1 VPTSTPEPN
10 PNANPNR
17 RRSPSVSSAQSA
29 AASFSD
35 SVKLDKLEELSK
47 TGEGGIYS
55 ATPTSEP
62 ASPVRYRSF
71 GCPRCRTRLS
81 ATKADVGKIV
91 VCPDCDEEIVVP
103 DYLDFETETDYER
116 FNNPQKRRQD
126 ELLSPARNPNRV
138 GIDVAGA
145 DIYGVRGND
154 DATAKNVKVGS
165 ISGVASN
172 LPGGGRSNASGGENV
187 GDQSGKVGK
196 SDKNEAE
203 KTAEPDYFPVRC
215 RVCETLT
222 QAPAELLGK
231 TVRCPDCGTET
242 VVTAALKEQLATT
255 DVRFQPRDRGVY
267 ELGEIPDAPDRV
279 YQRFDGKTVFVPNS
293 AKTIAPAPPK
303 KPDASAQYP
312 DKRKKRQGFASQEG
326 GSTDSSAVAKPK
338 KRSKREERERRR
350 RLEEMKAEFGS
361 AAVDEALR
369 KTRND
374 PTTETEP
381 TGKRQNVGA
390 LGENPE
396 LERTLAILSI
406 LTSPIRTLKRV
417 LRRLATPPEI
427 EDPTAFLPPLV
438 LRYRNGQAIWTRP
451 APPRRLPLFNRTFQA
466 LATNELWARAG
477 TVVLIGLALTIY
489 VLYSLAPTI
498 AAQGSG
504 GPIEKFEFCVLT
516 VIAFPTALFWT
527 YWTASFF
534 EAIFGAG
541 ASGARRVLSWRDD
554 DRLDGLLYAL
564 WFVALVG
571 AAFSPGV
578 AVAGGLGWFENAS
591 PDASTDSAV
600 AAESSFLVWRSA
612 ATLAG
617 SFSVCF
623 PIFYLSTLYAGWP
636 FAPICGAVL
645 ASFLR
650 RIVVWTQFWAVSAAL
665 VFAPLALG
673 IRYFQTT
680 AFWWAAPFALV
691 VLTPLYALLLGRLA
705 WILDEDERSLDYDD

>member
-1 VPTSTPEPN
+1 MTSAPD
-10 PNANPNR
+10 PNANR
-17 RRSPSVSSAQSA
+17 RRTSSADA
-29 AASFSD
+29 
-35 SVKLDKLEELSK
+35 E
-47 TGEGGIYS
+47 IYS

-154 DATAKNVKVGS
+154 SATVKNIKNLKTGPA
-165 ISGVASN
+165 SGAASN
-172 LPGGGRSNASGGENV
+172 FPGGGRSNESGGEND
-187 GDQSGKVGK
+187 GDKSEKVDK

-203 KTAEPDYFPVRC
+203 KSVEPVYYPVRC

-293 AKTIAPAPPK
+293 AKTIAPTPPK
-303 KPDASAQYP
+303 RPDASAKYP
-312 DKRKKRQGFASQEG
+312 DKRKNRQGSASTES
-326 GSTDSSAVAKPK
+326 GSTGSSAVAKPK
-338 KRSKREERERRR
+338 KRSSREERERRR

-361 AAVDEALR
+361 VAVDEALR

-381 TGKRQNVGA
+381 TGERQNVGA

-396 LERTLAILSI
+396 LERTLAILSV

-477 TVVLIGLALTIY
+477 TVVLIGLALTAY

-564 WFVALVG
+564 WFAALVG

-578 AVAGGLGWFENAS
+578 ALAGGLGWFESGEETAEALS
-591 PDASTDSAV
+591 GLQLVDLRI
-600 AAESSFLVWRSA
+600 AAR
-612 ATLAG
+612 LAG

-623 PIFYLSTLYAGWP
+623 PIFYLSTLYTGWP

-650 RIVVWTQFWAVSAAL
+650 RIVVWTQFWAVSAPL
-665 VFAPLALG
+665 VFAPLTFG
-673 IRYFQTT
+673 IRYFKTPEYG
-680 AFWWAAPFALV
+680 AAALFALV

>member
-1 VPTSTPEPN
+1 M
-10 PNANPNR
+10 
-17 RRSPSVSSAQSA
+17 
-29 AASFSD
+29 
-35 SVKLDKLEELSK
+35 
-47 TGEGGIYS
+47 
-55 ATPTSEP
+55 
-62 ASPVRYRSF
+62 
-71 GCPRCRTRLS
+71 
-81 ATKADVGKIV
+81 
-91 VCPDCDEEIVVP
+91 
-103 DYLDFETETDYER
+103 
-116 FNNPQKRRQD
+116 
-126 ELLSPARNPNRV
+126 
-138 GIDVAGA
+138 
-145 DIYGVRGND
+145 
-154 DATAKNVKVGS
+154 
-165 ISGVASN
+165 
-172 LPGGGRSNASGGENV
+172 
-187 GDQSGKVGK
+187 
-196 SDKNEAE
+196 
-203 KTAEPDYFPVRC
+203 RC

-222 QAPAELLGK
+222 QAPAELLGQ

-293 AKTIAPAPPK
+293 AKTIAPTPPK
-303 KPDASAQYP
+303 KPDASAKYP
-312 DKRKKRQGFASQEG
+312 DKRKNRQGSASQKG
-326 GSTDSSAVAKPK
+326 GSTASTAVAKPK
-338 KRSKREERERRR
+338 KRSSREERERRR

-361 AAVDEALR
+361 VAVDEALR

-374 PTTETEP
+374 PTTATEP
-381 TGKRQNVGA
+381 RGERQNVGA

-396 LERTLAILSI
+396 LERTLAILSV
-406 LTSPIRTLKRV
+406 LTSPIRALKRV
-417 LRRLATPPEI
+417 VRRLATPPEI

-438 LRYRNGQAIWTRP
+438 LRYRNGEAIWTRP
-451 APPRRLPLFNRTFQA
+451 APPRRAPLFNRTFQA

-477 TVVLIGLALTIY
+477 AVVLIGLALTAY

-498 AAQGSG
+498 AAQGNG

-564 WFVALVG
+564 WFAALVG

-578 AVAGGLGWFENAS
+578 ALAGGLGWFES
-591 PDASTDSAV
+591 GEET
-600 AAESSFLVWRSA
+600 AEALSGLQLVDLRIA

-623 PIFYLSTLYAGWP
+623 PIFYLSTLYTGWP

-665 VFAPLALG
+665 VFAPLTLG
-673 IRYFQTT
+673 IRYFKTPEYG
-680 AFWWAAPFALV
+680 AAALFALV

>member
-1 VPTSTPEPN
+1 V
-10 PNANPNR
+10 
-17 RRSPSVSSAQSA
+17 AQ
-29 AASFSD
+29 
-35 SVKLDKLEELSK
+35 KK
-47 TGEGGIYS
+47 
-55 ATPTSEP
+55 
-62 ASPVRYRSF
+62 
-71 GCPRCRTRLS
+71 
-81 ATKADVGKIV
+81 
-91 VCPDCDEEIVVP
+91 
-103 DYLDFETETDYER
+103 
-116 FNNPQKRRQD
+116 
-126 ELLSPARNPNRV
+126 
-138 GIDVAGA
+138 
-145 DIYGVRGND
+145 ND
-154 DATAKNVKVGS
+154 
-165 ISGVASN
+165 
-172 LPGGGRSNASGGENV
+172 
-187 GDQSGKVGK
+187 
-196 SDKNEAE
+196 
-203 KTAEPDYFPVRC
+203 AEPVYYPVRC

-293 AKTIAPAPPK
+293 AKTIAPTPPK

-312 DKRKKRQGFASQEG
+312 DKRKNRQSFVGEES
-326 GSTDSSAVAKPK
+326 GSTGSSAVAKPK

-361 AAVDEALR
+361 VAVDEALR

-381 TGKRQNVGA
+381 TGERQNVGA

-396 LERTLAILSI
+396 LERTLAILSV

-417 LRRLATPPEI
+417 LRRLAPPPEI

-477 TVVLIGLALTIY
+477 TVVLIGLALTAY

-504 GPIEKFEFCVLT
+504 GPLEKFEFLVLT
-516 VIAFPTALFWT
+516 IFTFPIALFWT

-578 AVAGGLGWFENAS
+578 ALAGGLGWFES
-591 PDASTDSAV
+591 GEET
-600 AAESSFLVWRSA
+600 AEALSGLQLVDLRIA

-623 PIFYLSTLYAGWP
+623 PIFYLSTLYTGWP

-673 IRYFQTT
+673 IRYFQTP

-691 VLTPLYALLLGRLA
+691 VITSLYGLLLGRLA

>member
-1 VPTSTPEPN
+1 MPTSAPD
-10 PNANPNR
+10 PNANGR
-17 RRSPSVSSAQSA
+17 QTPSVDAVK
-29 AASFSD
+29 SD
-35 SVKLDKLEELSK
+35 KNVKVDGAEK
-47 TGEGGIYS
+47 GENEIYS

-62 ASPVRYRSF
+62 ASSVRYRSF

-81 ATKADVGKIV
+81 ATKADVGSVV
-91 VCPDCDEEIVVP
+91 VCPDCDEKIVVP

-138 GIDVAGA
+138 GVDVAGA
-145 DIYGVRGND
+145 DIYGVKEKVG
-154 DATAKNVKVGS
+154 ATAKTESAAAG
-165 ISGVASN
+165 GTASETATGAT
-172 LPGGGRSNASGGENV
+172 PEGTGE
-187 GDQSGKVGK
+187 
-196 SDKNEAE
+196 
-203 KTAEPDYFPVRC
+203 TEPVYYPVRC

-222 QAPAELLGK
+222 QASAELLGK
-231 TVRCPDCGTET
+231 TIRCPDCGTET
-242 VVTAALKEQLATT
+242 VVTAAFKEQLATT

-267 ELGEIPDAPDRV
+267 ELGEIPDAPARV
-279 YQRFDGKTVFVPNS
+279 YQRRDGKTVFVPNS
-293 AKTIAPAPPK
+293 AKTIAPSAPKTVDTSVKYPK
-303 KPDASAQYP
+303 KRKNPQSFAAKDDVAPDS
-312 DKRKKRQGFASQEG
+312 
-326 GSTDSSAVAKPK
+326 AKPK
-338 KRSKREERERRR
+338 KPWNREERNRRR
-350 RLEEMKAEFGS
+350 RLEELKAEFGS
-361 AAVDEALR
+361 VAVEEALQ
-369 KTRND
+369 NEQNGQ
-374 PTTETEP
+374 TEEMD
-381 TGKRQNVGA
+381 KRQNVGA

-396 LERTLAILSI
+396 LDRTLAILTI
-406 LTSPIRTLKRV
+406 LTSPVRTLKRV
-417 LRRLATPPEI
+417 LARLATPPEI

-438 LRYRNGQAIWTRP
+438 LRYRNGQAVWTRP

-477 TVVLIGLALTIY
+477 TVVLIGLAITAY

-516 VIAFPTALFWT
+516 VIAFPTALFWI

-534 EAIFGAG
+534 EAVFGAG
-541 ASGARRVLSWRDD
+541 ASGARRVISWRDD

-564 WFVALVG
+564 WFAALVG

-578 AVAGGLGWFENAS
+578 AVAGGLGWFENAPS
-591 PDASTDSAV
+591 AASTDSAS
-600 AAESSFLVWRSA
+600 AAESSLFLWRSA

-623 PIFYLSTLYAGWP
+623 PIFYLSTLYTGWP

-645 ASFLR
+645 SSFLR
-650 RIVVWTQFWAVSAAL
+650 RIVVWAQFWAVSTAL

-673 IRYFQTT
+673 IRYFKTT
-680 AFWWAAPFALV
+680 AFWASATFALV

-705 WILDEDERSLDYDD
+705 WILDEDERSLEYDD

>member
-1 VPTSTPEPN
+1 MPTSASD
-10 PNANPNR
+10 PNANR
-17 RRSPSVSSAQSA
+17 RRLPPVENA
-29 AASFSD
+29 D
-35 SVKLDKLEELSK
+35 SGDDE
-47 TGEGGIYS
+47 IYS

-81 ATKADVGKIV
+81 ATKADVGKVV

-103 DYLDFETETDYER
+103 NYLDFETETDYER
-116 FNNPQKRRQD
+116 FNSPQKRRQD
-126 ELLSPARNPNRV
+126 KLLSPARNPNRV

-145 DIYGVRGND
+145 DIYGVKGKVA
-154 DATAKNVKVGS
+154 AT
-165 ISGVASN
+165 
-172 LPGGGRSNASGGENV
+172 
-187 GDQSGKVGK
+187 GKVGVESGK
-196 SDKNEAE
+196 SAE
-203 KTAEPDYFPVRC
+203 SVQSGGGDASESTAAPEPVYYPVRC

-242 VVTAALKEQLATT
+242 LVTAAFKEQLATT

-267 ELGEIPDAPDRV
+267 DLGEIPEAPDRV

-293 AKTIAPAPPK
+293 AKTVAPTPPK

-312 DKRKKRQGFASQEG
+312 DKRKSRVDGAKTKNGDKR
-326 GSTDSSAVAKPK
+326 K
-338 KRSKREERERRR
+338 RR
-350 RLEEMKAEFGS
+350 RLLEELKAEFGS
-361 AAVDEALR
+361 AAVEEALK
-369 KTRND
+369 KTAND
-374 PTTETEP
+374 KTGEKGET
-381 TGKRQNVGA
+381 RSVGT
-390 LGENPE
+390 LGGNRE
-396 LERTLAILSI
+396 LDGILFFLSV
-406 LTSPIRTLKRV
+406 LTAPFRFAKSV

-438 LRYRNGQAIWTRP
+438 LRYRNGEAIWTRP
-451 APPRRLPLFNRTFQA
+451 APPRRFPLFNRTFQA

-477 TVVLIGLALTIY
+477 TVVLIGLTLTVY

-498 AAQGSG
+498 AAQGGG
-504 GPIEKFEFCVLT
+504 GPFEKFEFLVLT
-516 VIAFPTALFWT
+516 IFAFPTALFWT

-541 ASGARRVLSWRDD
+541 ASGARRVISWRDD

-564 WFVALVG
+564 WFAALVG
-571 AAFSPGV
+571 ASFSPGV
-578 AVAGGLGWFENAS
+578 AVAGALGWFENG
-591 PDASTDSAV
+591 DG
-600 AAESSFLVWRSA
+600 AAEIVDGVQLVDLRIA

-617 SFSVCF
+617 SFAVCF
-623 PIFYLSTLYAGWP
+623 PIFYLSTLYTGWP

-650 RIVVWTQFWAVSAAL
+650 RIVVWAQFWAVSAAL

-680 AFWWAAPFALV
+680 AFWRAAPFALV
-691 VLTPLYALLLGRLA
+691 VWAALYGLVLGRLA

>member
-1 VPTSTPEPN
+1 MNPPKGIAALTSAPD
-10 PNANPNR
+10 PNANR
-17 RRSPSVSSAQSA
+17 RQAPSA
-29 AASFSD
+29 A
-35 SVKLDKLEELSK
+35 E
-47 TGEGGIYS
+47 IYS

-71 GCPRCRTRLS
+71 GCPRCRTRLF
-81 ATKADVGKIV
+81 ATKADVGKTV
-91 VCPDCDEEIVVP
+91 DCPDCDEKIVVP

-145 DIYGVRGND
+145 DIYGVKENN
-154 DATAKNVKVGS
+154 DATVKSVKGGKTGS
-165 ISGVASN
+165 ASDAASN
-172 LPGGGRSNASGGENV
+172 LEGERWNELGGEN
-187 GDQSGKVGK
+187 DNDKSGKVGK

-203 KTAEPDYFPVRC
+203 KPAEPVYYPVRC

-312 DKRKKRQGFASQEG
+312 DKRKKRQGSPGEES
-326 GSTDSSAVAKPK
+326 GSTGSSAVAKPK

-374 PTTETEP
+374 STTETKP
-381 TGKRQNVGA
+381 TGERQGVGV

-396 LERTLAILSI
+396 LERTLAILSV

-516 VIAFPTALFWT
+516 VIALPTALFWT

-578 AVAGGLGWFENAS
+578 AVAGAFGWFENGEEAVETLS
-591 PDASTDSAV
+591 RDSFFVDRRIAG
-600 AAESSFLVWRSA
+600 A
-612 ATLAG
+612 LAG
-617 SFSVCF
+617 SFAVCF
-623 PIFYLSTLYAGWP
+623 PIFYLSTLYTGWP

-645 ASFLR
+645 SSFLR
-650 RIVVWTQFWAVSAAL
+650 RIVVWAQFWAVSAAL

-673 IRYFQTT
+673 IRYFKTT
-680 AFWWAAPFALV
+680 TFWWTAPFALV

>member
-1 VPTSTPEPN
+1 MPTPAPDPN
-10 PNANPNR
+10 PNANR
-17 RRSPSVSSAQSA
+17 RRSPSAENA
-29 AASFSD
+29 D
-35 SVKLDKLEELSK
+35 SGADE
-47 TGEGGIYS
+47 IYS

-81 ATKADVGKIV
+81 ATKADVGKVV
-91 VCPDCDEEIVVP
+91 VCPDCDEKIVVP

-145 DIYGVRGND
+145 DIYGVKGNV
-154 DATAKNVKVGS
+154 DATGKVAVEAGQNAEGVKS
-165 ISGVASN
+165 D
-172 LPGGGRSNASGGENV
+172 GGDASG
-187 GDQSGKVGK
+187 SP
-196 SDKNEAE
+196 A
-203 KTAEPDYFPVRC
+203 APEPVYYPVRC

-222 QAPAELLGK
+222 QAPVELLGK

-267 ELGEIPDAPDRV
+267 DLGEIPEAPDRV

-293 AKTIAPAPPK
+293 AKTVAPTPPRR
-303 KPDASAQYP
+303 PDATAQYP
-312 DKRKKRQGFASQEG
+312 DKRKSRADGAKAKSGNKR
-326 GSTDSSAVAKPK
+326 K
-338 KRSKREERERRR
+338 RR
-350 RLEEMKAEFGS
+350 RLLEELKAEFGS
-361 AAVDEALR
+361 AAVEEALQ
-369 KTRND
+369 KTTN
-374 PTTETEP
+374 
-381 TGKRQNVGA
+381 GKIGEKGELRNVGA
-390 LGENPE
+390 LGGNRE
-396 LERTLAILSI
+396 LDGMLLFLSV
-406 LTSPIRTLKRV
+406 LTAPFRMVKRV
-417 LRRLATPPEI
+417 FRRLSTPPEI

-438 LRYRNGQAIWTRP
+438 LRYRNGEAIWTRP
-451 APPRRLPLFNRTFQA
+451 APPRRFPLFNRTFQA

-477 TVVLIGLALTIY
+477 TVVLIGLVLTAY

-504 GPIEKFEFCVLT
+504 GPLEKFEFLVLT
-516 VIAFPTALFWT
+516 IFAFPTALFWT

-541 ASGARRVLSWRDD
+541 ASGARRVISWRDD

-564 WFVALVG
+564 WFAALVG
-571 AAFSPGV
+571 ASFSPGV
-578 AVAGGLGWFENAS
+578 AVAGGFGWFENGEE
-591 PDASTDSAV
+591 T
-600 AAESSFLVWRSA
+600 AEALSGLQLVDLRIA

-617 SFSVCF
+617 SFAVCF
-623 PIFYLSTLYAGWP
+623 PIFYLSTLYTGWP

-650 RIVVWTQFWAVSAAL
+650 RIVVWAQFWAFSAAL
-665 VFAPLALG
+665 VFAPLAFG
-673 IRYFQTT
+673 IRYFQTA
-680 AFWWAAPFALV
+680 AFWRAAPFALV
-691 VLTPLYALLLGRLA
+691 VLTAFYGFVLGRLA

>member
-1 VPTSTPEPN
+1 MPTSAPD
-10 PNANPNR
+10 PNANR
-17 RRSPSVSSAQSA
+17 RRTPSADA
-29 AASFSD
+29 
-35 SVKLDKLEELSK
+35 E
-47 TGEGGIYS
+47 IYS

-62 ASPVRYRSF
+62 PSPVRYRSF

-91 VCPDCDEEIVVP
+91 VCPDCDEKIVVP

-145 DIYGVRGND
+145 DIYGVKGKV
-154 DATAKNVKVGS
+154 DATAKTGS
-165 ISGVASN
+165 GEA
-172 LPGGGRSNASGGENV
+172 GGETT
-187 GDQSGKVGK
+187 GAATASK
-196 SDKNEAE
+196 KNAD
-203 KTAEPDYFPVRC
+203 AEPVYYPTRC

-267 ELGEIPDAPDRV
+267 DLGEIPEAPDRV
-279 YQRFDGKTVFVPNS
+279 YQRRDGKTVFVPNS
-293 AKTIAPAPPK
+293 AKTIAPAAPK
-303 KPDASAQYP
+303 TVDASVKY
-312 DKRKKRQGFASQEG
+312 
-326 GSTDSSAVAKPK
+326 PK
-338 KRSKREERERRR
+338 KRKNRQGCAAKDGVSLLAAKSERRWSREERNRRR
-350 RLEEMKAEFGS
+350 RLEDLKAEFGS
-361 AAVDEALR
+361 VAVDEALQSGQ
-369 KTRND
+369 NA
-374 PTTETEP
+374 PTE
-381 TGKRQNVGA
+381 KMDKLQNVGA
-390 LGENPE
+390 LGENRE
-396 LERTLAILSI
+396 LDRTLAILSD
-406 LTSPIRTLKRV
+406 LTSPIQTFKR
-417 LRRLATPPEI
+417 LWGRLAVPPEI

-438 LRYRNGQAIWTRP
+438 LRYRNGKPVWTRP
-451 APPRRLPLFNRTFQA
+451 GPPRRLPLFNRTFQA

-477 TVVLIGLALTIY
+477 AVVLVGLALTVY

-504 GPIEKFEFCVLT
+504 SPLEKFEFCVLT
-516 VIAFPTALFWT
+516 VIAFPATLFWA
-527 YWTASFF
+527 YLTASFF
-534 EAIFGAG
+534 EAVFGAG

-578 AVAGGLGWFENAS
+578 AVAGGLGWFETGEEAVETLS
-591 PDASTDSAV
+591 GDSFFVDRRIAG
-600 AAESSFLVWRSA
+600 
-612 ATLAG
+612 TLAG
-617 SFSVCF
+617 SFAVCF
-623 PIFYLSTLYAGWP
+623 PIFYLSTLYTGWP

-645 ASFLR
+645 SSFLR

-665 VFAPLALG
+665 VFAPLAFG
-673 IRYFQTT
+673 IRYFKTT
-680 AFWWAAPFALV
+680 TFWQAAPFALV
-691 VLTPLYALLLGRLA
+691 FLAALYGLLLGRLA

>member
-1 VPTSTPEPN
+1 MTSAPD
-10 PNANPNR
+10 PNANR
-17 RRSPSVSSAQSA
+17 RRTSSNA
-29 AASFSD
+29 A
-35 SVKLDKLEELSK
+35 E
-47 TGEGGIYS
+47 IYS
-55 ATPTSEP
+55 APPTSES

-71 GCPRCRTRLS
+71 GCPRCRTRLF

-145 DIYGVRGND
+145 DIYDVREKIG
-154 DATAKNVKVGS
+154 ATGKAGKTVKNVSGS
-165 ISGVASN
+165 ASEGASN
-172 LPGGGRSNASGGENV
+172 PEGERWSELGGENN
-187 GDQSGKVGK
+187 GDKSGKVGK
-196 SDKNEAE
+196 SDKDGA
-203 KTAEPDYFPVRC
+203 KKPSEPVFYPVRC

-222 QAPAELLGK
+222 QAPAELFGK

-267 ELGEIPDAPDRV
+267 ELGEIPKAPDRV

-293 AKTIAPAPPK
+293 AKTIAPTPPK
-303 KPDASAQYP
+303 KTDASAQYP
-312 DKRKKRQGFASQEG
+312 DKRKKRQGSAGEEN
-326 GSTDSSAVAKPK
+326 GSTGSSAVVKPK
-338 KRSKREERERRR
+338 KRSSREERERRR

-374 PTTETEP
+374 PTTATEP
-381 TGKRQNVGA
+381 TGERQNVGA

-396 LERTLAILSI
+396 LERTLAILSV

-417 LRRLATPPEI
+417 VRRLATPPEI

-438 LRYRNGQAIWTRP
+438 LRYRNGEAIWTRP
-451 APPRRLPLFNRTFQA
+451 APPRRFPLFNRTFQA

-477 TVVLIGLALTIY
+477 TVVLIGLALTAY

-554 DRLDGLLYAL
+554 DRLEGLLYAL

-578 AVAGGLGWFENAS
+578 ALAGGLGWFENGEE
-591 PDASTDSAV
+591 T
-600 AAESSFLVWRSA
+600 AEALSGLQLVDLRIA

-623 PIFYLSTLYAGWP
+623 PIFYLSTLYTGWP

-665 VFAPLALG
+665 VFAPLTFG
-673 IRYFQTT
+673 IRYFKTPEYG
-680 AFWWAAPFALV
+680 AAALFALV
-691 VLTPLYALLLGRLA
+691 VLTALYALVLGRLA

>member
-1 VPTSTPEPN
+1 MTSAPD
-10 PNANPNR
+10 PNANR
-17 RRSPSVSSAQSA
+17 RRTPSDDV
-29 AASFSD
+29 
-35 SVKLDKLEELSK
+35 E
-47 TGEGGIYS
+47 IYS

-145 DIYGVRGND
+145 DIYGVKGND
-154 DATAKNVKVGS
+154 DATAKNVKVS
-165 ISGVASN
+165 PISGVASN
-172 LPGGGRSNASGGENV
+172 LPGGGRSNALGDENL

-196 SDKNEAE
+196 SETK
-203 KTAEPDYFPVRC
+203 KSAEPVYYPVRC

-293 AKTIAPAPPK
+293 AKTIAPTPPK

-312 DKRKKRQGFASQEG
+312 NKRKKRQGSAGEES
-326 GSTDSSAVAKPK
+326 GSTGLSAVVKPK
-338 KRSKREERERRR
+338 KRSSREERERRR

-369 KTRND
+369 KTRNA
-374 PTTETEP
+374 PTTEAEP
-381 TGKRQNVGA
+381 TGERQKVGV
-390 LGENPE
+390 LGENRE
-396 LERTLAILSI
+396 LERTLAILSV

-417 LRRLATPPEI
+417 VRRLATPPEI

-438 LRYRNGQAIWTRP
+438 LRYRNGEAIWTRP
-451 APPRRLPLFNRTFQA
+451 APPRRFPLFNRTFQA

-477 TVVLIGLALTIY
+477 TVVLIGLALTAY

-578 AVAGGLGWFENAS
+578 AVAGGLGWFENGEE
-591 PDASTDSAV
+591 T
-600 AAESSFLVWRSA
+600 AEALSGLHLVDLRIA
-612 ATLAG
+612 ATFAG

-623 PIFYLSTLYAGWP
+623 PIFYLSTLYTGWP

-673 IRYFQTT
+673 IRYFTT
-680 AFWWAAPFALV
+680 SAFWCAAPFALV
-691 VLTPLYALLLGRLA
+691 VLSALYGLVLGRLA

>member
-1 VPTSTPEPN
+1 MTSAPD
-10 PNANPNR
+10 PNANR
-17 RRSPSVSSAQSA
+17 RRTPSDDA
-29 AASFSD
+29 
-35 SVKLDKLEELSK
+35 E
-47 TGEGGIYS
+47 IYS

-71 GCPRCRTRLS
+71 GCPRCRTRLF

-91 VCPDCDEEIVVP
+91 VCPDCDEKIVVP

-138 GIDVAGA
+138 GIDVDGA
-145 DIYGVRGND
+145 DIYGVKGKV
-154 DATAKNVKVGS
+154 DATVKTGS
-165 ISGVASN
+165 DEAGETPSETASEEKK
-172 LPGGGRSNASGGENV
+172 GKGEPV
-187 GDQSGKVGK
+187 F
-196 SDKNEAE
+196 
-203 KTAEPDYFPVRC
+203 YPVRC

-242 VVTAALKEQLATT
+242 VVTAALKEQFATT

-267 ELGEIPDAPDRV
+267 ELGEIPEAPDRV

-293 AKTIAPAPPK
+293 AKTIAPSPPK
-303 KPDASAQYP
+303 KPDASAKYS
-312 DKRKKRQGFASQEG
+312 DKRKNRQGSASQEG
-326 GSTDSSAVAKPK
+326 GATGLSAVAKPK
-338 KRSKREERERRR
+338 RRSSREERERLR
-350 RLEEMKAEFGS
+350 RLEEMKAEFG
-361 AAVDEALR
+361 AVAVGEALR
-369 KTRND
+369 TTRND
-374 PTTETEP
+374 STET
-381 TGKRQNVGA
+381 TGERRNVGA

-396 LERTLAILSI
+396 LDRTLAILTV
-406 LTSPIRTLKRV
+406 LTSPIRTLKRFWS
-417 LRRLATPPEI
+417 RLATPPEI

-438 LRYRNGQAIWTRP
+438 LRYRNGEAIWTRP
-451 APPRRLPLFNRTFQA
+451 APPRRFPLFNRTFQA

-477 TVVLIGLALTIY
+477 TVVLIGLALTVY
-489 VLYSLAPTI
+489 VLYSLAPTV

-504 GPIEKFEFCVLT
+504 GPLEKFEFLVLT
-516 VIAFPTALFWT
+516 IFAFPTALFWT

-578 AVAGGLGWFENAS
+578 ALGGAFGWFENGEE
-591 PDASTDSAV
+591 T
-600 AAESSFLVWRSA
+600 AEALSGLQLVDLRIA

-623 PIFYLSTLYAGWP
+623 PIFYLSTLYTGWP

-673 IRYFQTT
+673 IRYFKTT
-680 AFWWAAPFALV
+680 TFWWAAPFALV
-691 VLTPLYALLLGRLA
+691 VLTALYALLLGRLA

>member
-1 VPTSTPEPN
+1 MTSAPD
-10 PNANPNR
+10 PNANR
-17 RRSPSVSSAQSA
+17 RRTPSDDA
-29 AASFSD
+29 
-35 SVKLDKLEELSK
+35 E
-47 TGEGGIYS
+47 IYS

-71 GCPRCRTRLS
+71 GCPRCRTRLF

-91 VCPDCDEEIVVP
+91 VCPDCDEKIVVP

-145 DIYGVRGND
+145 DIYGVKEKV
-154 DATAKNVKVGS
+154 DATGNVDAGS
-165 ISGVASN
+165 
-172 LPGGGRSNASGGENV
+172 GRSAASVKSDV
-187 GDQSGKVGK
+187 GDASK
-196 SDKNEAE
+196 APP
-203 KTAEPDYFPVRC
+203 APEPVYYPVRC

-242 VVTAALKEQLATT
+242 IVTAALKEQIATT

-267 ELGEIPDAPDRV
+267 ELGEIPEAPDRV

-293 AKTIAPAPPK
+293 AKTIAPSPLK
-303 KPDASAQYP
+303 KPDASAKYP
-312 DKRKKRQGFASQEG
+312 DKRKNRQGSASQEG
-326 GSTDSSAVAKPK
+326 DSTGLSAVAKPK
-338 KRSKREERERRR
+338 RRSSREERERRR
-350 RLEEMKAEFGS
+350 RLEEMKAEFG
-361 AAVDEALR
+361 AVAVGEALQ
-369 KTRND
+369 KELD
-374 PTTETEP
+374 STEQ
-381 TGKRQNVGA
+381 TGERRNVGA
-390 LGENPE
+390 LGKNPE
-396 LERTLAILSI
+396 LDRTLAILTI
-406 LTSPIRTLKRV
+406 LTLPIRTLKRFWS
-417 LRRLATPPEI
+417 RLATPPEI

-438 LRYRNGQAIWTRP
+438 LRYRNGEAIWTRP
-451 APPRRLPLFNRTFQA
+451 APPRRFPLFNRTFQA

-477 TVVLIGLALTIY
+477 TVVLIGLALTVY
-489 VLYSLAPTI
+489 VLYSLAPTV

-504 GPIEKFEFCVLT
+504 GPLEKFEFLVLT
-516 VIAFPTALFWT
+516 IFAFPTALFWT

-578 AVAGGLGWFENAS
+578 AVAGAFGWFENGEE
-591 PDASTDSAV
+591 T
-600 AAESSFLVWRSA
+600 AEALSGLQLVDLRIA

-623 PIFYLSTLYAGWP
+623 PIFYLSTLYTGWP

-645 ASFLR
+645 SSFLR
-650 RIVVWTQFWAVSAAL
+650 RIVVWAQFWAVSAAL

-673 IRYFQTT
+673 IRYFKTT
-680 AFWWAAPFALV
+680 TFWWAAPFALV
-691 VLTPLYALLLGRLA
+691 VLTALYALLLGRLA

>member
-1 VPTSTPEPN
+1 MTSAPD
-10 PNANPNR
+10 PNANR
-17 RRSPSVSSAQSA
+17 RRTPSADA
-29 AASFSD
+29 
-35 SVKLDKLEELSK
+35 E
-47 TGEGGIYS
+47 IYS

-145 DIYGVRGND
+145 DIYGVKENS
-154 DATAKNVKVGS
+154 DATVKTAGTVKNDS
-165 ISGVASN
+165 ASGVASN
-172 LPGGGRSNASGGENV
+172 FPEGGRSNESGGEND
-187 GDQSGKVGK
+187 GDKSEKIGK
-196 SDKNEAE
+196 SDKNETE
-203 KTAEPDYFPVRC
+203 KSAEPVYYPVRC

-222 QAPAELLGK
+222 QAPAELLGQ

-293 AKTIAPAPPK
+293 AKTIAPTPPK
-303 KPDASAQYP
+303 RPDASAKYP
-312 DKRKKRQGFASQEG
+312 DKRKNRQGSASQKG
-326 GSTDSSAVAKPK
+326 GSTASTAVAKPK
-338 KRSKREERERRR
+338 KRSSREERERRR

-361 AAVDEALR
+361 VAVDEALR

-374 PTTETEP
+374 PTTATEP
-381 TGKRQNVGA
+381 TGERQKVGV

-396 LERTLAILSI
+396 LERTLAILSV

-477 TVVLIGLALTIY
+477 TVVLIGLALTAY

-498 AAQGSG
+498 AAHGSG

-564 WFVALVG
+564 WFAALVG

-578 AVAGGLGWFENAS
+578 ALAGGLGWFES
-591 PDASTDSAV
+591 GEET
-600 AAESSFLVWRSA
+600 AEALSGLQLVDLRIA

-623 PIFYLSTLYAGWP
+623 PIFYLSTLYTGWP

-665 VFAPLALG
+665 VFAPLTLG
-673 IRYFQTT
+673 IRYFKTPEYG
-680 AFWWAAPFALV
+680 AAALFALV

>member
-1 VPTSTPEPN
+1 MTSAPD
-10 PNANPNR
+10 PNANR
-17 RRSPSVSSAQSA
+17 RRTPSDDV
-29 AASFSD
+29 
-35 SVKLDKLEELSK
+35 E
-47 TGEGGIYS
+47 IYS

-71 GCPRCRTRLS
+71 GCPRCRTQLS

-145 DIYGVRGND
+145 DIYGVKEKV
-154 DATAKNVKVGS
+154 DATGKSLKSVKTDS
-165 ISGVASN
+165 ASDAASN
-172 LPGGGRSNASGGENV
+172 LPEGERSNKSGGENV
-187 GDQSGKVGK
+187 GDK
-196 SDKNEAE
+196 SDKSET
-203 KTAEPDYFPVRC
+203 KKSAEPVYYPVRC

-293 AKTIAPAPPK
+293 AKTIAPTPPK

-312 DKRKKRQGFASQEG
+312 NKRKKRQGSAGEES
-326 GSTDSSAVAKPK
+326 GSTGLSAVVKPK
-338 KRSKREERERRR
+338 KRSSREERERRR

-361 AAVDEALR
+361 VAVDEALR
-369 KTRND
+369 KARND

-381 TGKRQNVGA
+381 TGERQKVGA

-396 LERTLAILSI
+396 LERTLAILSV

-417 LRRLATPPEI
+417 VRRLATPPEI

-438 LRYRNGQAIWTRP
+438 LRYRNGEAIWTRP

-578 AVAGGLGWFENAS
+578 ALAGGLGWFES
-591 PDASTDSAV
+591 GEET
-600 AAESSFLVWRSA
+600 AEALSGLQLVDLRIA

-623 PIFYLSTLYAGWP
+623 PIFYLSTLYTGWP

-665 VFAPLALG
+665 VFIPLALG
-673 IRYFQTT
+673 IRYFTT
-680 AFWWAAPFALV
+680 SAFWCAAPFALV
-691 VLTPLYALLLGRLA
+691 VLSALYGLLLGRLA

>member
-1 VPTSTPEPN
+1 MSPSAPD
-10 PNANPNR
+10 PNANR
-17 RRSPSVSSAQSA
+17 RRSPSAENA
-29 AASFSD
+29 D
-35 SVKLDKLEELSK
+35 SVTVDSGAAE
-47 TGEGGIYS
+47 IYS

-71 GCPRCRTRLS
+71 GCPRCRTQLS
-81 ATKADVGKIV
+81 ATKADVGKVV
-91 VCPDCDEEIVVP
+91 VCPDCDERIVVP

-145 DIYGVRGND
+145 DIYGVKEKV
-154 DATAKNVKVGS
+154 DATGNVDAGS
-165 ISGVASN
+165 
-172 LPGGGRSNASGGENV
+172 GRSAASVKSDV
-187 GDQSGKVGK
+187 GDASK
-196 SDKNEAE
+196 APP
-203 KTAEPDYFPVRC
+203 APEPVYYPVRC

-222 QAPAELLGK
+222 QAPAELLDK

-242 VVTAALKEQLATT
+242 VVTAALKEQFATT

-267 ELGEIPDAPDRV
+267 DLGEIPEAPDRV

-293 AKTIAPAPPK
+293 AKTIAPTPPK
-303 KPDASAQYP
+303 KPDASAKCP
-312 DKRKKRQGFASQEG
+312 DKRKDPQSRA
-326 GSTDSSAVAKPK
+326 TDVAKTK
-338 KRSKREERERRR
+338 KRASREERKRRR
-350 RLEEMKAEFGS
+350 RLDELKTEFGA
-361 AAVDEALR
+361 AAVEEALQNAR
-369 KTRND
+369 VA
-374 PTTETEP
+374 PSEEI
-381 TGKRQNVGA
+381 GKRQKVGA
-390 LGENPE
+390 LGGNRE
-396 LERTLAILSI
+396 LDGTLLFLSV
-406 LTSPIRTLKRV
+406 LTAPFRMVKRV
-417 LRRLATPPEI
+417 VRRLATPPEI

-438 LRYRNGQAIWTRP
+438 LRYRNGEAIWTRP
-451 APPRRLPLFNRTFQA
+451 APPRRFPLFNRTFQA

-477 TVVLIGLALTIY
+477 TVVLIGLVLTAY

-504 GPIEKFEFCVLT
+504 GPLEKFEFLVLT
-516 VIAFPTALFWT
+516 IFAFPTALFWT

-564 WFVALVG
+564 WFAALVG
-571 AAFSPGV
+571 ASFSPGV
-578 AVAGGLGWFENAS
+578 AIAGAFGWFENG
-591 PDASTDSAV
+591 DG
-600 AAESSFLVWRSA
+600 AAEIVGDVQLVDLRIA

-617 SFSVCF
+617 SFAVCF
-623 PIFYLSTLYAGWP
+623 PIFHLSTLYTGWP

-650 RIVVWTQFWAVSAAL
+650 RIVVWAQFWAVSAAL

-680 AFWWAAPFALV
+680 AFWLAAPFALV
-691 VLTPLYALLLGRLA
+691 VLTALYGLVLGRLA

>member
-1 VPTSTPEPN
+1 MNPPKGTAALTSAPD
-10 PNANPNR
+10 PNANR
-17 RRSPSVSSAQSA
+17 RRTPSDDA
-29 AASFSD
+29 
-35 SVKLDKLEELSK
+35 E
-47 TGEGGIYS
+47 IYS

-71 GCPRCRTRLS
+71 GCPRCRTRLY

-91 VCPDCDEEIVVP
+91 VCPDCDEKIVVP

-145 DIYGVRGND
+145 DIYGVKEKV
-154 DATAKNVKVGS
+154 DATVKTGS
-165 ISGVASN
+165 GE
-172 LPGGGRSNASGGENV
+172 GGGETTDSAVAQR
-187 GDQSGKVGK
+187 
-196 SDKNEAE
+196 KND
-203 KTAEPDYFPVRC
+203 AEPVFYPVRC

-267 ELGEIPDAPDRV
+267 ELGEIPEAPDRV

-293 AKTIAPAPPK
+293 AKTIAPTAPK
-303 KPDASAQYP
+303 KPDVSAQYS
-312 DKRKKRQGFASQEG
+312 DKRKKRQGSAGEES
-326 GSTDSSAVAKPK
+326 GSTGSSAVAKPK

-369 KTRND
+369 KTRNG

-381 TGKRQNVGA
+381 TGERQKVGA

-396 LERTLAILSI
+396 LERTLAILSV

-451 APPRRLPLFNRTFQA
+451 APPRRLPLFNRAFQA

-578 AVAGGLGWFENAS
+578 AVVGGLGWFENAAS
-591 PDASTDSAV
+591 DLSTDSASAV
-600 AAESSFLVWRSA
+600 ESSLLVWRSA

-623 PIFYLSTLYAGWP
+623 PIFYLSTLYTGWP

-673 IRYFQTT
+673 IRYFQTP

>member
-1 VPTSTPEPN
+1 MTSAPEPN
-10 PNANPNR
+10 ANR
-17 RRSPSVSSAQSA
+17 RRTSSDDA
-29 AASFSD
+29 
-35 SVKLDKLEELSK
+35 E
-47 TGEGGIYS
+47 IYS

-62 ASPVRYRSF
+62 ASPIRYRSF

-145 DIYGVRGND
+145 DIYDVKEKIG
-154 DATAKNVKVGS
+154 ATGKAGKTVKNVSGS
-165 ISGVASN
+165 ASEGASN
-172 LPGGGRSNASGGENV
+172 PEGERWSELGGEND
-187 GDQSGKVGK
+187 GDKSGKVGK
-196 SDKNEAE
+196 SDKDGA
-203 KTAEPDYFPVRC
+203 KKPSEPVFYPVRC

-267 ELGEIPDAPDRV
+267 ELGEIPEAPDRV

-293 AKTIAPAPPK
+293 AKTIAPTAPK
-303 KPDASAQYP
+303 KPDVAAQYP
-312 DKRKKRQGFASQEG
+312 DKRKKRRGSAGEES
-326 GSTDSSAVAKPK
+326 GSTGLSAVAKPK

-369 KTRND
+369 KTRNG

-381 TGKRQNVGA
+381 TGERQTVGA

-396 LERTLAILSI
+396 LERTLAILSV

-417 LRRLATPPEI
+417 LRRLAPPPEI

-451 APPRRLPLFNRTFQA
+451 APPRRAPLFNRTFQA

-477 TVVLIGLALTIY
+477 TVVLIGLALTAY

-498 AAQGSG
+498 AAHGSG

-564 WFVALVG
+564 WFAALVG

-578 AVAGGLGWFENAS
+578 ALAGGLGWFES
-591 PDASTDSAV
+591 GEET
-600 AAESSFLVWRSA
+600 AEA
-612 ATLAG
+612 
-617 SFSVCF
+617 
-623 PIFYLSTLYAGWP
+623 LSGL
-636 FAPICGAVL
+636 
-645 ASFLR
+645 
-650 RIVVWTQFWAVSAAL
+650 Q
-665 VFAPLALG
+665 
-673 IRYFQTT
+673 
-680 AFWWAAPFALV
+680 
-691 VLTPLYALLLGRLA
+691 
-705 WILDEDERSLDYDD
+705 